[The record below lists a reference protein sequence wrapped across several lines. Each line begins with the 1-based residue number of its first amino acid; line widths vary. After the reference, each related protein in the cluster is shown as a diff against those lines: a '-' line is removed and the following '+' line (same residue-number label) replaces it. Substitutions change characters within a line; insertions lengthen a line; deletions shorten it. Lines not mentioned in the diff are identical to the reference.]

1 MRKILIALMVVA
13 LLAGNAFARMVGEPY
28 RFTYNIVD
36 SSGAHVSGQAPV
48 VKVQK
53 ISTGEWLD
61 FLDGTFKAD
70 GWGAKS
76 AALSEDAVNG
86 YYFYQFTSPA
96 SETDS
101 DQYVFVVD
109 NTDPEYADH
118 QSVIVDYEKAGA
130 SAEDVWKVAVS
141 PSMAEGSAGRV
152 LSNVNDAT
160 DGDREGADY
169 TGIEKMIRVN
179 R

>member
-1 MRKILIALMVVA
+1 MRQILIALIAVA
-13 LLAGNAFARMVGEPY
+13 LLAGNAFARVVGEPY

-36 SSGAHVSGQAPV
+36 SSGAHVTGQAPV
-48 VKVQK
+48 VMVQK
-53 ISTGEWLD
+53 VSTGEWLD
-61 FLDGTFKAD
+61 FLDNTFKAD
-70 GWGAKS
+70 GWEAKS

-86 YYFYQFTSPA
+86 YYFYQFTPPV
-96 SETDS
+96 SETAS

-118 QSVIVDYEKAGA
+118 QSVIVDYEKGGA
-130 SAEDVWKVAVS
+130 SAEDVWKAAVS
-141 PSMAEGSAGRV
+141 ASLPEGSAGRV

-160 DGDREGADY
+160 DGDREGPDY